1 MSLKFLSRPA
11 IAVAASALGLV
22 LSLPVEASPR
32 AGSGARPAAAQPRAQ
47 HAHGVPRGNY
57 ERETVR
63 TRTETGHTRNTT
75 VTNGQ
80 GQTATRDISV
90 ARDPA
95 SGTLTRSM
103 DSTGFG
109 GQSRSA
115 DTVITRTG
123 DGYTSNTQFTGPNGS
138 SSRDV
143 VVARDR
149 EAGTSTRDVAW
160 SLPDGRT
167 ATSNAVTTRT
177 ADGFERSTTATGPN
191 GNTGTRTVVVSRDP
205 VTGAVTTHVT
215 QNGGAN
221 PNGG

>member
-22 LSLPVEASPR
+22 LSLPAEAGPR
-32 AGSGARPAAAQPRAQ
+32 AGSGARPAAAQPRAP
-47 HAHGVPRGNY
+47 HAHGVPRGDY

-63 TRTETGHTRNTT
+63 TRTDN
-75 VTNGQ
+75 
-80 GQTATRDISV
+80 
-90 ARDPA
+90 
-95 SGTLTRSM
+95 
-103 DSTGFG
+103 
-109 GQSRSA
+109 
-115 DTVITRTG
+115 
-123 DGYTSNTQFTGPNGS
+123 GYTSNTQFTGPNGS
-138 SSRDV
+138 GSRDV

-149 EAGTSTRDVAW
+149 EAGTSTRDAAW

-167 ATSNAVTTRT
+167 ATSHTLTTRT

-191 GNTGTRTVVVSRDP
+191 GNTGTRSVVVSRDP
-205 VTGAVTTHVT
+205 VTGTVTTNVT